1 MEHNSPTYVRLGI
14 VMNIVVLFAL
24 SFLLVRYFQPQML
37 NRMGTQLTRAGNPIG
52 QGAARGRGAGMGG
65 GAGAGNN
72 AGMGPNNDLMRFHQ
86 AEIPAQYAGLTS
98 PVAADESSLTRGAAA
113 YNVYCV
119 ACHGE
124 SGLGDGIAAATLDPA
139 PAPLARTSQMMGDD
153 YLFWRISEGGTH
165 FTTAMP
171 AWEGAIDEQTRWDL
185 INYMRTLDTG
195 QTAGAGQGG
204 GMDPAAEAARQAEM
218 INAALAQGV
227 ITQAEADTFS
237 AIHAQ
242 LDAAMRAD
250 ATLGGSGT
258 MFNRQQGALATLVE
272 QATITQA
279 DADLFT
285 AVRDQ
290 LLSTQAMQ

>member
-1 MEHNSPTYVRLGI
+1 MEHDRRTYTGLGI
-14 VMNIVVLFAL
+14 VMNLVILFAL

-37 NRMGTQLTRAGNPIG
+37 NRLGMQMGNSGNQMSLGAG
-52 QGAARGRGAGMGG
+52 RGRGAGMGND
-65 GAGAGNN
+65 AGT
-72 AGMGPNNDLMRFHQ
+72 GPNSDLRRFHQ
-86 AEIPAQYAGLTS
+86 APIPAAYVGLTN
-98 PVAADESSLTRGAAA
+98 PVAADASSLARGTEA
-113 YNVYCV
+113 YGIYCV

-124 SGLGDGIAAATLDPA
+124 SGLGDGAAAATLDPV
-139 PAPLARTSQMMGDD
+139 PAPIARTSQMMGDD

-171 AWEGAIDEQTRWDL
+171 AWDGAIDEQTRWDL
-185 INYMRTLDTG
+185 INYMRTLDSG

-218 INAALAQGV
+218 IAAALAQGV

-250 ATLGGSGT
+250 ATLGGTGT
-258 MFNRQQGALATLVE
+258 MFNRQQVALTTLVA
-272 QATITQA
+272 QGTITQA

-290 LLSTQAMQ
+290 LLSSQAMQ